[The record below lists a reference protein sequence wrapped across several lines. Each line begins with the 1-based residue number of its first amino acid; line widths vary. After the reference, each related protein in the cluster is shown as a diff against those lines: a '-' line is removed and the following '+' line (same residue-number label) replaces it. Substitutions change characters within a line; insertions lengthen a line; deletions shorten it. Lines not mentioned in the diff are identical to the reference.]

1 MQCSGLAICNL
12 CNLYNLCNL
21 QFVPDQTQL
30 QLILAAAAL
39 PHFYPIICKVFDAD
53 AFTFLFVKL
62 YIPRKYSSTF
72 VLHPRQVVVH
82 GMAAV
87 FRRLVNT
94 AHQIMTLLSKWG
106 HFENI
111 QRDIHR
117 NKRSNKKSVSAEL
130 AVCQSR

>member
-53 AFTFLFVKL
+53 AFTFLYVKL

-72 VLHPRQVVVH
+72 VLHPRQVLLH

-87 FRRLVNT
+87 FKRLVNT
-94 AHQIMTLLSKWG
+94 AHQITTLLSKWG
-106 HFENI
+106 HWGKYPERHSQEQEI
-111 QRDIHR
+111 EQEECVSRA
-117 NKRSNKKSVSAEL
+117 RSVP
-130 AVCQSR
+130 V